1 VHLRDVSLDITAKS
15 CAECAVMFTHE
26 AFHGQDRGADPRDRG
41 VYQLIWGETVTEAQ
55 GEAETDA

>member
-1 VHLRDVSLDITAKS
+1 
-15 CAECAVMFTHE
+15 MFTHE

-41 VYQLIWGETVTEAQ
+41 VYQFISGETVTEAQ